1 LDDTTSTTGS
11 STPSSPSS
19 HGEIVSSL
27 SSGFEAL
34 KTSAPPTPPP
44 APTPAASPNTPA
56 APPAATPGSSDQ
68 TALPP
73 TPAAADPDAELL
85 STPVVGPIPPD
96 RHKKILERTRQKVA
110 EETRVAFE
118 KEHGP
123 WLQLKSQFTPDE
135 FSTLMPTLKNL
146 ASNPM
151 QFMHDTAREMGMQLV
166 PIGQAQ
172 NGARPSAP
180 PPSPAPAQEPQ
191 PDIAVQLENGQIAH
205 TYSAEQQRLRDQ
217 WILSQV
223 EGRLGKELEPFRE
236 AQKQQE
242 YQAFLGHIDGKAR
255 ADFAEVSQNEAFEEL
270 KPHIAAIMKSD
281 KRYSLEKAYNR
292 AYREQYLPTRD
303 AKIEQRLLDQQTQK
317 ARAANSSL
325 TPTRRTTAESGST
338 APTSTA
344 DILRQKAAELGV
356 TL

>member
-1 LDDTTSTTGS
+1 M
-11 STPSSPSS
+11 
-19 HGEIVSSL
+19 
-27 SSGFEAL
+27 
-34 KTSAPPTPPP
+34 
-44 APTPAASPNTPA
+44 
-56 APPAATPGSSDQ
+56 
-68 TALPP
+68 
-73 TPAAADPDAELL
+73 
-85 STPVVGPIPPD
+85 
-96 RHKKILERTRQKVA
+96 
-110 EETRVAFE
+110 AFE

-166 PIGQAQ
+166 PIAQTQ

-180 PPSPAPAQEPQ
+180 SPSQAPAQEPE

>member
-1 LDDTTSTTGS
+1 
-11 STPSSPSS
+11 
-19 HGEIVSSL
+19 V
-27 SSGFEAL
+27 
-34 KTSAPPTPPP
+34 
-44 APTPAASPNTPA
+44 
-56 APPAATPGSSDQ
+56 ATPGSSDPA
-68 TALPP
+68 ALPP

-146 ASNPM
+146 ASNPLR
-151 QFMHDTAREMGMQLV
+151 FMHDTARELGMQLV
-166 PIGQAQ
+166 PISQSP
-172 NGARPSAP
+172 NGATKPAP
-180 PPSPAPAQEPQ
+180 QSPAPAEEPQ

-205 TYSAEQQRLRDQ
+205 TYSADQQRRRDQ
-217 WILSQV
+217 WLLSQV
-223 EGRLGKELEPFRE
+223 EGRLGKELQPFRD
-236 AQKQQE
+236 QQQQHE
-242 YQAFLGHIDGKAR
+242 QQAFLGRIDTAAR
-255 ADFAEVSQNEAFEEL
+255 TKFQEVAQYEGFDEL
-270 KPHIAAIMKSD
+270 KPQIAQIMAND
-281 KRYSLEKAYNR
+281 KRYGLESAYLR
-292 AYREQYLPTRD
+292 AYKESYLPSRD
-303 AKIEQRLLDQQTQK
+303 AKIEQRVLDQQTQK
-317 ARAANSSL
+317 ARAAGSSL

-338 APTSTA
+338 AVQSTA